1 MNIIWSNL
9 KCYISAAPAGDFPL
23 DSQVWKPSA
32 FISLHK
38 LTQVE
43 NSNNTSLP
51 LWNISNSLGEG
62 VRLTLEV
69 LGSNTAKNVCW
80 VVKSV
85 SWSWPAYHI
94 VLILLFIFSDR
105 TIFKFSFAPD
115 SCWVFAAFSYL
126 SKITSMWKTAFPEYP
141 LALSF
146 VHSNNSESEDLGSDL
161 KQILRLQTIGAG
173 VRRKT
178 PYLNREKR

>member
-32 FISLHK
+32 FTSLHE

-62 VRLTLEV
+62 VQLTLEV
-69 LGSNTAKNVCW
+69 LGSNTAENVCW

-85 SWSWPAYHI
+85 PWSWPAYHI

-105 TIFKFSFAPD
+105 TTFKFSFAPD
-115 SCWVFAAFSYL
+115 SCWVFAAFSHIFPKL
-126 SKITSMWKTAFPEYP
+126 QACEKQPFQSILWLWALFIATIQNLKI
-141 LALSF
+141 LAP
-146 VHSNNSESEDLGSDL
+146 
-161 KQILRLQTIGAG
+161 I
-173 VRRKT
+173 
-178 PYLNREKR
+178 LNRFSDCKQLGQGWEGKLLT